1 MGTKSLIMKSVD
13 LLTRECH
20 LCSVT
25 TNETH
30 IVIAHDDSDDLFS
43 GNVVFT
49 GDATCCSLVSKAVST
64 IDKPNEI
71 DASQLLIRTV
81 ELLKRDDLEHLCLQV
96 CSADNY
102 HELRNSISDI
112 DDSELRAYV
121 LNSLRH
127 PTFSLEEGSSE
138 YL

>member
-13 LLTRECH
+13 LLTRKCQ

-71 DASQLLIRTV
+71 DAAQLLIRTV
-81 ELLKRDDLEHLCLQV
+81 ELLQRDDLALC
-96 CSADNY
+96 
-102 HELRNSISDI
+102 
-112 DDSELRAYV
+112 
-121 LNSLRH
+121 
-127 PTFSLEEGSSE
+127 P
-138 YL
+138 